1 MKNSPHFRILLSQ
14 ISYQVKVTMADAQPG
29 RQESD
34 KENIQP
40 GLDVTLSSPPLAAA
54 SSSSDSDSASL
65 SRKEFSSSTASSDSS
80 LQLITPGMLRS
91 PARVDLEKENTFQV
105 STTSSHLALLSGSLS
120 SGSVR
125 EISSLSSLSRMESPD
140 QEVNI
145 KVKLPNG
152 EEVVLGQ
159 TPMSQIRPYGR
170 VETSAAAAPAR
181 SQLRA
186 APAHYGLQVPVRLH
200 VSNLPF
206 RYRSVI

>member
-40 GLDVTLSSPPLAAA
+40 GLDVSLSSPPLAAA
-54 SSSSDSDSASL
+54 SSSSDSDSL

-80 LQLITPGMLRS
+80 LQVITPGMLRS

>member
-65 SRKEFSSSTASSDSS
+65 SQKEFSSSTASSDSS

-91 PARVDLEKENTFQV
+91 PARVDLEKENSF
-105 STTSSHLALLSGSLS
+105 HLALLSGSLS

-125 EISSLSSLSRMESPD
+125 EISSLSSLTRMESPD

>member
-40 GLDVTLSSPPLAAA
+40 GLDVSLSSPPLAAA
-54 SSSSDSDSASL
+54 SSSSDSDSL

-80 LQLITPGMLRS
+80 LQVITPGMLRS

-206 RYRSVI
+206 RYR